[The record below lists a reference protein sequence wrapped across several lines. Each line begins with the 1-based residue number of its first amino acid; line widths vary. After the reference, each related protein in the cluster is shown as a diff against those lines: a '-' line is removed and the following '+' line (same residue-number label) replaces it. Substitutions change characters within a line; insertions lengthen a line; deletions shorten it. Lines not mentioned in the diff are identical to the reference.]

1 MIKKTTMVLAMLL
14 IGGHVLADTNR
25 LAALERRVQV
35 LEQWASDSETALSI
49 ARSRWYGTFQ
59 GSVRGQ
65 PIRVAVGD
73 DGITYQGGDMPVA
86 MTYPFSFSDGRIT
99 FNVGAWQ
106 VWLEHTVGG
115 PLSDGRS
122 RMKMRYRHGNA
133 GPVYNTRLY
142 RTVRLMP
149 NTWQPLHSYEPLGVG
164 VNLDRAGHD
173 PIDRR

>member
-1 MIKKTTMVLAMLL
+1 MIKRTTVALAMLL
-14 IGGHVLADTNR
+14 IGGHVPADTNR

-106 VWLEHTVGG
+106 VWLEHTAGG
-115 PLSDGRS
+115 PLTDGRS

-133 GPVYNTRLY
+133 GPVYNARLY
-142 RTVRLMP
+142 RTMRLMP
-149 NTWQPLHSYEPLGVG
+149 NAWQPLHSYEPLGVG
-164 VNLDRAGHD
+164 VSLDSAGHD
-173 PIDRR
+173 AIDRR